1 MQVRVSKGADYRYIP
16 RIIIIIIIIIIKVGE
31 SVQNSKQTS
40 AQTMLR
46 SHPDRNMQ

>member
-16 RIIIIIIIIIIKVGE
+16 RIIIIIIIIIKAGE

>member
-16 RIIIIIIIIIIKVGE
+16 RIIIIIIIIKVGE